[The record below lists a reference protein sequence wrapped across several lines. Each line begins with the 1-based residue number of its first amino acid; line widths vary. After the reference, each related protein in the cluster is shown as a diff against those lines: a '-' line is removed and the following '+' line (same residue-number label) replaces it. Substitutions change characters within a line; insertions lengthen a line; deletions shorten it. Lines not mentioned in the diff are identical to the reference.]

1 MKRCPQCNRV
11 EADDTLTFCRAD
23 GTVLINASDSFS
35 GNLNTAKFGSGPVSS
50 EIETSLLPQTSTTP
64 EINRNTGPTTA
75 LPAAQF
81 PGTTRDLTKPKRH
94 GFALA
99 AAIGIALA
107 VIFAVGYFYLSR
119 SRTTA
124 IQSIAV
130 MPFVNASGNADL
142 DYLSDGMTET
152 LIRSLSQ
159 LPNLNVKAR
168 SSVFRYKGRESDA
181 KTIGKELGVPAILN
195 GRFTQRGDQLTLNLE
210 LIDTQT
216 ENVIWTDQYDR
227 KSSDLVSLQ
236 NQIARDVTSKLKI
249 QLTSADQ
256 LKLAKNYTNDPE
268 AYRLYLQGRFYWNK
282 RTKSEVEK
290 AIVYFKQ
297 AIERDPNF
305 ALGYVGLADSDED
318 NDRPTKIKYIRRA
331 LEIDDNLGEAHA
343 SLGYQYMCSQDWA
356 ASERELKRAMELNP
370 NYPQAY
376 GWNGVRLMMIGKYD
390 ESLASLQRG
399 LELDPTSNGIN
410 FYKGVCLAVSGRRDE
425 AIQQFKKTI
434 QMDPSFPWT
443 HNFLSRIYRWNGD
456 YAASVEER
464 AISLELDGNPEGAKR
479 VRESFANGGWS
490 GFQRMLQQTNSGVM
504 SRGELDAVEKD
515 TTIETLNHM
524 AAEGSFWLFLIRT
537 DPMFDPLRGDPRFQ
551 ELLKKFNPPQ

>member
-11 EADDTLTFCRAD
+11 EPDEALKFCRAD
-23 GTVLINASDSFS
+23 GTALIRDSSSFS
-35 GNLNTAKFGSGPVSS
+35 SEAGTAEMGSASVAN
-50 EIETSLLPQTSTTP
+50 EIETSILPHITDAAMGRATA
-64 EINRNTGPTTA
+64 PTTM
-75 LPAAQF
+75 LPAQM
-81 PGTTRDLTKPKRH
+81 PVTTSSLAKPKRRRLVIALI
-94 GFALA
+94 ALA
-99 AAIGIALA
+99 AIVTTIA
-107 VIFAVGYFYLSR
+107 GYFYFSR
-119 SRTTA
+119 KNNVT

-181 KTIGKELGVPAILN
+181 KNIGKELGVPAILN

-216 ENVIWTDQYDR
+216 ENVIWADQYDR

-236 NQIARDVTSKLKI
+236 NQIARDVTSKLRI

-268 AYRLYLQGRFYWNK
+268 VYRLYLQGRFYWNK
-282 RTKSEVEK
+282 RTRSEVEK
-290 AIVYFKQ
+290 AVTYFKQ
-297 AIERDPNF
+297 AVEKDPNF

-318 NDRPTKIKYIRRA
+318 NDRPTKKEYIRRA
-331 LEIDDNLGEAHA
+331 LEIDDNLAEAHA
-343 SLGYQYMCSQDWA
+343 SLGYQYMCSQEWS

-370 NYPQAY
+370 NYPPAY
-376 GWNGVRLMMIGKYD
+376 GWNGARLMMIGKYD
-390 ESLASLQRG
+390 ESLASIQRG

-425 AIQQFKKTI
+425 ALQQFKKLSE
-434 QMDPSFPWT
+434 MDPTFPWA

-456 YAASVEER
+456 HAASVEER

-479 VRESFANGGWS
+479 VRESFANGGWE
-490 GFQRMLQQTNSGVM
+490 GFQRMLRQTNSGVM

-515 TTIETLNHM
+515 TTIERLTQL
-524 AAEGSFWLFLIRT
+524 ASEGSFWLFLIRT

>member
-1 MKRCPQCNRV
+1 MKRCPQCNRAETD
-11 EADDTLTFCRAD
+11 EALKFCRAD
-23 GTVLINASDSFS
+23 GTALINDSSSIDSDA
-35 GNLNTAKFGSGPVSS
+35 GTVRLGSSLSS
-50 EIETSLLPQTSTTP
+50 EIETSVLLHTSTTP
-64 EINRNTGPTTA
+64 EINRSTGPTTA
-75 LPAAQF
+75 LPATQT
-81 PGTTRDLTKPKRH
+81 PSTTRDLSKPKRRGLLFALIALVVV
-94 GFALA
+94 GFA
-99 AAIGIALA
+99 
-107 VIFAVGYFYLSR
+107 FAGYFYFSR
-119 SRTTA
+119 KNNVT

-195 GRFTQRGDQLTLNLE
+195 GRFTQRGGQLSLNLE

-268 AYRLYLQGRFYWNK
+268 SYRLYLQGRFYWNK

-297 AIERDPNF
+297 AVERDPNF

-318 NDRPTKIKYIRRA
+318 NDRPTKKEYIRRA
-331 LEIDDNLGEAHA
+331 LEIDDSLAEAHA
-343 SLGYQYMCSQDWA
+343 SLGYQYMCAQDWA
-356 ASERELKRAMELNP
+356 ESERELKRAMELNP

-376 GWNGVRLMMIGKYD
+376 GWNGARLMMIGKYD
-390 ESLASLQRG
+390 ESLASLERG
-399 LELDPTSNGIN
+399 LQIDPTSNGVN
-410 FYKGVCLAVSGRRDE
+410 FYKGVCLAVAGRRNE
-425 AIQQFKKTI
+425 AIQQFKRTI
-434 QMDPSFPWT
+434 GMDPTFPWT
-443 HNFLSRIYRWNGD
+443 HSFLSRIYRWNGD

-464 AISLELDGNPEGAKR
+464 AISLELDGNPEEAKR
-479 VRESFANGGWS
+479 VRDRFADGGWE
-490 GFQRMLQQTNSGVM
+490 GFQRLLRQNNSGPM
-504 SRGELDAVEKD
+504 ANRELDAVEKD
-515 TTIETLNHM
+515 ATIERLTQQANQ
-524 AAEGSFWLFLIRT
+524 GSFWLFLIRT